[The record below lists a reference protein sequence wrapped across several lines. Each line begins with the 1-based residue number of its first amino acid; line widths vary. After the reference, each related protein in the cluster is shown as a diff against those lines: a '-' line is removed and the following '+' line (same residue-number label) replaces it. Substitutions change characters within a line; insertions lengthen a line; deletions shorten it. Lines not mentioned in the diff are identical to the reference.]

1 MQSCF
6 EIERP
11 TVRPLARKPAHMLG
25 TAESRRPLK
34 TRERAW
40 PRRVAHIVVRLGL
53 TPNQVSGASIALA
66 LLGAAAF
73 AAVPGAAPTGRLLL
87 LLAAA
92 ICIQLRLLCN
102 LLDGLM
108 AVEEGKH
115 TPSGA
120 LYNELPDRLADS
132 LFLAAA
138 GYAAEW
144 PELGWIS
151 ALLAVGTAYVRA
163 FGASLGFGQDYS
175 GPMAKQQRMFVLT
188 AGCIVALVLPHRPV
202 LAAALAIIAL
212 GSALTVWL
220 RIRRL
225 AGHLATGDRV

>member
-1 MQSCF
+1 M
-6 EIERP
+6 
-11 TVRPLARKPAHMLG
+11 VG

-40 PRRVAHIVVRLGL
+40 PRRVAHHLVRLGI
-53 TPNQVSGASIALA
+53 TPNQVSVASIAFA
-66 LLGAAAF
+66 LLGAAAY
-73 AAVPGAAPTGRLLL
+73 AAVPSAAAPGQLLL
-87 LLAAA
+87 LLGTA
-92 ICIQLRLLCN
+92 ICIQSRLLCN

-108 AVEEGKH
+108 AVEEGRQ
-115 TPSGA
+115 TALGA

-138 GYAAEW
+138 GYAAEL

-151 ALLAVGTAYVRA
+151 ALFAVGTAYVRA
-163 FGASLGFGQDYS
+163 FGASLGFGQDYG

-188 AGCIVALVLPHRPV
+188 AGSLLAIVLPHRLV

-212 GSALTVWL
+212 GGALTIAL

-225 AGHLATGDRV
+225 AGHLIARDRV

>member
-1 MQSCF
+1 MS
-6 EIERP
+6 
-11 TVRPLARKPAHMLG
+11 G

-34 TRERAW
+34 TRERVW
-40 PRRVAHIVVRLGL
+40 PRRLAHFLVRLGV
-53 TPNQVSGASIALA
+53 TPNQVSASSLA
-66 LLGAAAF
+66 FAALGAAAY
-73 AAVPGAAPTGRLLL
+73 AAVPAASSPGRLLL
-87 LLAAA
+87 LLVAA
-92 ICIQLRLLCN
+92 ICIQLRLLGN

-108 AVEEGKH
+108 AVEEGKQ

-163 FGASLGFGQDYS
+163 FGASLGFGQDYG

-188 AGCIVALVLPHRPV
+188 AGSVVAMLLPHRPV
-202 LAAALAIIAL
+202 LAAALAIITL
-212 GSALTVWL
+212 GSALTVGL

-225 AGHLATGDRV
+225 AVHLAARDRV

>member
-1 MQSCF
+1 
-6 EIERP
+6 
-11 TVRPLARKPAHMLG
+11 MLG

-40 PRRVAHIVVRLGL
+40 PRHVAHLLVRLGL
-53 TPNQVSGASIALA
+53 TPNQVSAASIIFA

-73 AAVPGAAPTGRLLL
+73 AAVPTAATPGRLLL
-87 LLAAA
+87 LLGAA
-92 ICIQLRLLCN
+92 ICIQLRLLAN

-108 AVEEGKH
+108 AIEEGRQ
-115 TPSGA
+115 TAIGA

-144 PELGWIS
+144 PELGWAS

-163 FGASLGFGQDYS
+163 FGASLGFGQDYG

-188 AGCIVALVLPHRPV
+188 AGSVIALVLPHRPV

-212 GSALTVWL
+212 GSALTVSL

-225 AGHLATGDRV
+225 AGHLAARDRV

>member
-1 MQSCF
+1 
-6 EIERP
+6 
-11 TVRPLARKPAHMLG
+11 MLG
-25 TAESRRPLK
+25 TAEGRRPLK
-34 TRERAW
+34 TRERVW
-40 PRRVAHIVVRLGL
+40 PRRLAHRLVRLGV
-53 TPNQVSGASIALA
+53 TPNQVSASSLVFALG
-66 LLGAAAF
+66 GAACY
-73 AAVPGAAPTGRLLL
+73 AAVPTTGSPARLLL
-87 LLAAA
+87 LLGAA

-108 AVEEGKH
+108 AVEEGRQ

-151 ALLAVGTAYVRA
+151 AVLAVGTAYVRA
-163 FGASLGFGQDYS
+163 FGASLGFGQDYG

-188 AGCIVALVLPHRPV
+188 AGSIVAMVLPHAPV

-212 GSALTVWL
+212 GSALTIGL

-225 AGHLATGDRV
+225 AGHLVARDRV

>member
-1 MQSCF
+1 
-6 EIERP
+6 
-11 TVRPLARKPAHMLG
+11 MLG
-25 TAESRRPLK
+25 TGESRRPLK

-40 PRRVAHIVVRLGL
+40 PRRVAHLLVRLGI
-53 TPNQVSGASIALA
+53 TPNQVSVATLV
-66 LLGAAAF
+66 F
-73 AAVPGAAPTGRLLL
+73 AALG
-87 LLAAA
+87 AA
-92 ICIQLRLLCN
+92 ICIQLRLLGN

-108 AVEEGKH
+108 AVEEGEQ

-144 PELGWIS
+144 PELGWLS

-163 FGASLGFGQDYS
+163 FGASLGFGQDYG

-188 AGCIVALVLPHRPV
+188 AGSVVAIVLPHGPV

-212 GSALTVWL
+212 GSALTVGL

-225 AGHLATGDRV
+225 AGHLAARDRV

>member
-1 MQSCF
+1 
-6 EIERP
+6 
-11 TVRPLARKPAHMLG
+11 MLG

-40 PRRVAHIVVRLGL
+40 PRHVAHLLVRLGL
-53 TPNQVSGASIALA
+53 TPNQVSAASIIFA

-73 AAVPGAAPTGRLLL
+73 AAVPTAATPGRLLL
-87 LLAAA
+87 LLGAA
-92 ICIQLRLLCN
+92 ICIQLRLLAN

-108 AVEEGKH
+108 AIEEGRQ
-115 TPSGA
+115 TAIGA

-144 PELGWIS
+144 PELGWAS

-163 FGASLGFGQDYS
+163 FGASLGFGQDYG

-188 AGCIVALVLPHRPV
+188 AGSVIALVLPHRPV
-202 LAAALAIIAL
+202 LAAALAIISL
-212 GSALTVWL
+212 GSALTVSL

-225 AGHLATGDRV
+225 AGHLAARDRV

>member
-1 MQSCF
+1 
-6 EIERP
+6 
-11 TVRPLARKPAHMLG
+11 MLG
-25 TAESRRPLK
+25 TAEGRRPLK

-40 PRRVAHIVVRLGL
+40 PRRAAHILGRLGVS
-53 TPNQVSGASIALA
+53 PNQVSGASLAFA
-66 LLGAAAF
+66 LLGAAAY
-73 AAVPGAAPTGRLLL
+73 ATVPTAAAPGVPLLL
-87 LLAAA
+87 LGAA

-144 PELGWIS
+144 PELGWAS
-151 ALLAVGTAYVRA
+151 ALFAVGTAYMRA
-163 FGASLGFGQDYS
+163 FGASLGFGQDYG

-188 AGCIVALVLPHRPV
+188 AGSLIAIVLPHRPV

-212 GSALTVWL
+212 GSAVTLWL

-225 AGHLATGDRV
+225 AANLVARDRV

>member
-1 MQSCF
+1 M
-6 EIERP
+6 
-11 TVRPLARKPAHMLG
+11 VG

-40 PRRVAHIVVRLGL
+40 PRRVAHRLVRLGI
-53 TPNQVSGASIALA
+53 TPNQVSVASIAFA
-66 LLGAAAF
+66 LLGAAAY
-73 AAVPGAAPTGRLLL
+73 AAVPSAAALGQLLL
-87 LLAAA
+87 LLGAA
-92 ICIQLRLLCN
+92 ICIQSRLLCN

-108 AVEEGKH
+108 AVEEGRQ
-115 TPSGA
+115 TASGA

-138 GYAAEW
+138 GYAAEL

-151 ALLAVGTAYVRA
+151 ALFAVGTAYVRA
-163 FGASLGFGQDYS
+163 FGASLGFGQDYG

-188 AGCIVALVLPHRPV
+188 AGSLLAIVLPHRSV
-202 LAAALAIIAL
+202 LSAALAIIAL
-212 GSALTVWL
+212 GGALTIGL

-225 AGHLATGDRV
+225 ASQLVARDRV

>member
-1 MQSCF
+1 MS
-6 EIERP
+6 
-11 TVRPLARKPAHMLG
+11 G

-34 TRERAW
+34 TRERVW
-40 PRRVAHIVVRLGL
+40 PRRLAHFLVRLGV
-53 TPNQVSGASIALA
+53 TPNQVSASSLA
-66 LLGAAAF
+66 FAALGAAAY
-73 AAVPGAAPTGRLLL
+73 AAVPAASSPGRLLL
-87 LLAAA
+87 LLVAA
-92 ICIQLRLLCN
+92 ICIQLRLLGN

-108 AVEEGKH
+108 AVEEGKQ

-144 PELGWIS
+144 PELGWLS

-163 FGASLGFGQDYS
+163 FGASLGFGQDYG

-188 AGCIVALVLPHRPV
+188 AGSVVAMLLPHRPV
-202 LAAALAIIAL
+202 LAAALAIITL
-212 GSALTVWL
+212 GSALTVGL

-225 AGHLATGDRV
+225 AGHLAARDRV

>member
-1 MQSCF
+1 M
-6 EIERP
+6 
-11 TVRPLARKPAHMLG
+11 VG

-34 TRERAW
+34 TRERVW
-40 PRRVAHIVVRLGL
+40 PRRVAHRLVRLGV
-53 TPNQVSGASIALA
+53 TPNQVSVASIAFA
-66 LLGAAAF
+66 MLGAAAY
-73 AAVPGAAPTGRLLL
+73 AAVPSAAALGQLLL
-87 LLAAA
+87 LLGAA
-92 ICIQLRLLCN
+92 ICIQSRLLCN

-108 AVEEGKH
+108 AVEEGRQ
-115 TPSGA
+115 TALGA

-151 ALLAVGTAYVRA
+151 ALFAVGTAYVRA
-163 FGASLGFGQDYS
+163 FGASLGFGQDYG

-188 AGCIVALVLPHRPV
+188 AGSLLGIVLPHRPV

-212 GSALTVWL
+212 GSALTIGL

-225 AGHLATGDRV
+225 AGNLTVRDRV

>member
-1 MQSCF
+1 
-6 EIERP
+6 
-11 TVRPLARKPAHMLG
+11 MLG

-40 PRRVAHIVVRLGL
+40 PRHVAHLLVRLGL
-53 TPNQVSGASIALA
+53 TPNQVSAASIIFA

-73 AAVPGAAPTGRLLL
+73 AAVPTAATPGRLLL
-87 LLAAA
+87 LLGAA
-92 ICIQLRLLCN
+92 ICIQLRLLAN
-102 LLDGLM
+102 LPDGLL
-108 AVEEGKH
+108 AIEEGRQ
-115 TPSGA
+115 TAIGA
-120 LYNELPDRLADS
+120 LYNELPDRLGDS

-144 PELGWIS
+144 PELGWAS

-163 FGASLGFGQDYS
+163 FGASLGFGQDYG

-188 AGCIVALVLPHRPV
+188 AGSVIALVLPHRPV

-212 GSALTVWL
+212 GSALTVSL

-225 AGHLATGDRV
+225 AGHLAARDRV

>member
-1 MQSCF
+1 
-6 EIERP
+6 
-11 TVRPLARKPAHMLG
+11 MLG

-40 PRRVAHIVVRLGL
+40 PRRMAHVLVRLGL
-53 TPNQVSGASIALA
+53 APNQVSAASIIFA
-66 LLGAAAF
+66 LLGAATF
-73 AAVPGAAPTGRLLL
+73 AAVPTTSGASLFLLL
-87 LLAAA
+87 LGAAV
-92 ICIQLRLLCN
+92 CIQLRLLAN

-108 AVEEGKH
+108 AIEEGRQ
-115 TPSGA
+115 TTVGA

-144 PELGWIS
+144 PELGWAS

-163 FGASLGFGQDYS
+163 FGASLGFGQDFG

-188 AGCIVALVLPHRPV
+188 AGSVVAIVLPHRPV

-212 GSALTVWL
+212 GSALTIGL

-225 AGHLATGDRV
+225 AGHLAARDRV

>member
-1 MQSCF
+1 
-6 EIERP
+6 
-11 TVRPLARKPAHMLG
+11 MLG
-25 TAESRRPLK
+25 TADGRRPLK

-40 PRRVAHIVVRLGL
+40 PRRAAHILVRLGI
-53 TPNQVSGASIALA
+53 TPNQVSASSLAFA
-66 LLGAAAF
+66 LLGAICF
-73 AAVPGAAPTGRLLL
+73 AAVPMAAAPARLLL
-87 LLAAA
+87 LLGAA
-92 ICIQLRLLCN
+92 ICIQLRLLAN

-163 FGASLGFGQDYS
+163 FGASLGFGQDYG

-188 AGCIVALVLPHRPV
+188 AGSIIAMVLPHRPV
-202 LAAALAIIAL
+202 LAAVLAIIAL
-212 GSALTVWL
+212 GGALTLAL

-225 AGHLATGDRV
+225 ASHLAARDRV